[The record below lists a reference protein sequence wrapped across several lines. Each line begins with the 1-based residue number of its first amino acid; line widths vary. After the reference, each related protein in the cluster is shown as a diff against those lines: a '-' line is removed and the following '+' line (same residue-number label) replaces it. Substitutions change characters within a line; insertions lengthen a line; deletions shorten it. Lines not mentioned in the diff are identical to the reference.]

1 MTELAERAELLDT
14 TTRFCRALR
23 QAGVPVTPGEAIDAT
38 RTLALIDLSD
48 RDELHLALRSVLV
61 TRPEDYPIFDELF
74 DEFWRAPAPR
84 IPRPR
89 IPNPQSRPR
98 TPESRPPSPA
108 HQKPAITLERWMHA
122 ADKGEE
128 PLAIPRPSD
137 REALGQQDFSTFS
150 DEALREVTRVAKRM
164 ARRLAARP
172 SRRWK
177 PSARGTR
184 VHLRRTVRQSLKTGG
199 DLSELM
205 FKERKLRKTKL
216 VVLCDVSGSMD
227 LYSRFFLQFL
237 YALQN
242 SFARVETFVFAT
254 RLSRVTEQLTDRR
267 FRSALD
273 NLAREV
279 RDFSGGTRIGASL
292 VAFNAQWPRLVDGRT
307 IVILLSDGW
316 DTGEP
321 DQLAEALAVIHKRAG
336 RVIWLNPLLGSPT
349 YQPLTRGIQAALPH
363 VDIFAPAHNLASLEA
378 LVRHLT
384 L

>member
-1 MTELAERAELLDT
+1 MR
-14 TTRFCRALR
+14 
-23 QAGVPVTPGEAIDAT
+23 
-38 RTLALIDLSD
+38 
-48 RDELHLALRSVLV
+48 
-61 TRPEDYPIFDELF
+61 
-74 DEFWRAPAPR
+74 
-84 IPRPR
+84 
-89 IPNPQSRPR
+89 
-98 TPESRPPSPA
+98 
-108 HQKPAITLERWMHA
+108 A
-122 ADKGEE
+122 ADNGDE
-128 PLAIPRPSD
+128 PLAIPRPSE
-137 REALGQQDFSTFS
+137 REALGQQDFSTFGE
-150 DEALREVTRVAKRM
+150 DALREVTRVAKRM

-177 PSARGTR
+177 PAARGTR

-199 DLSELM
+199 ELSELM

-254 RLSRVTEQLTDRR
+254 RLSRVTEQLTERR
-267 FRSALD
+267 FRSALG
-273 NLAREV
+273 NLARDV
-279 RDFSGGTRIGASL
+279 RDFSGGTRIGESL
-292 VAFNAQWPRLVDGRT
+292 AAFNAQWPRLVDRRT

-316 DTGEP
+316 DTGHP